1 MVTQIRLTIIRIPIN
16 VRSMYVCICKRVRD
30 QEIID
35 AVLDGDRNL
44 RDVSRRLGVA
54 RQCGKC
60 ASYACEVIQQANA
73 ATAQNDHQ
81 TVA

>member
-1 MVTQIRLTIIRIPIN
+1 
-16 VRSMYVCICKRVRD
+16 MYVCICKRVRD
-30 QEIID
+30 HEIVD

-60 ASYACEVIQQANA
+60 VPYACEVIQQANDSARERQTA
-73 ATAQNDHQ
+73 A
-81 TVA
+81 